1 MARASHVLRVRQMG
15 LFWAGLCVRY
25 DAEANCWLV
34 GPLLVRRADG
44 GRKNYASLVLQILYP
59 SPERAK

>member
-1 MARASHVLRVRQMG
+1 MGEARVLRGHGRMARASHVLRVRQMG

-44 GRKNYASLVLQILYP
+44 GYVTDK
-59 SPERAK
+59 

>member
-1 MARASHVLRVRQMG
+1 MGEARVLRGHGWMDGGVAASLVLRVRKMG

-44 GRKNYASLVLQILYP
+44 GYVTDK
-59 SPERAK
+59 